1 MSSSLEPLITFF
13 KLFKHFSFQVRL
25 LDGLF
30 QDAVRHLSDWTYYV
44 LTYIGPDDGHGIQI
58 YQNGIKAG
66 TDTTKTPYTATS
78 GNGRVVI
85 GKYYTDAT
93 GGSVAFT
100 IDELLVF
107 NTKLSDEEIMEL
119 NDMF

>member
-1 MSSSLEPLITFF
+1 MSSSLEPLFTFF

-30 QDAVRHLSDWTYYV
+30 QDAVRHLSGWTYYV
-44 LTYIGPDDGHGIQI
+44 LNYVGPYDGQGIQI
-58 YQNGIKAG
+58 YQNGIKAVI
-66 TDTTKTPYTATS
+66 DTTKTSYTATS
-78 GNGRVVI
+78 GNGRVVM
-85 GKYYTDAT
+85 GKYYTDDT
-93 GGSVAFT
+93 GGSATFT

>member
-30 QDAVRHLSDWTYYV
+30 HLSDWTYYV
-44 LTYIGPDDGHGIQI
+44 LNYVGPDDGQGIQI
-58 YQNGIKAG
+58 YQNGIKALI
-66 TDTTKTPYTATS
+66 DTTKTSYTATS

-93 GGSVAFT
+93 GGSVTFT

>member
-1 MSSSLEPLITFF
+1 MSSSLEPLFTFF

-44 LTYIGPDDGHGIQI
+44 LNYIGLDDGQGLQI
-58 YQNGIKAG
+58 YQNGIKAV

-93 GGSVAFT
+93 GGSVAFN